1 MAEKYKTVEPGKI
14 YSGEYTEKKSRFIAA
29 LTGAGDT
36 ASAREFINGIKKQYY
51 DARHNVSAYI
61 LRAESADKEEGG
73 IPVSHSSDDGEPPGT
88 AGKPILD
95 VLTGEGLT
103 DVCLVVTRYF
113 GGTLLGTGG
122 LVRAYKTAARE
133 AVNAADI
140 VEMRPSVRTELK
152 FSYANEGGVRRLME
166 SFGAVLG
173 SSDYGEG
180 VSFTVYVPEERSGEF
195 AKALINNFSG
205 QAELSSGEVE
215 FFPFKML

>member
-61 LRAESADKEEGG
+61 LRSQGPGEEGAM
-73 IPVSHSSDDGEPPGT
+73 PLSHSSDDGEPPGT

-122 LVRAYKTAARE
+122 LVRAYKTAAKE
-133 AVNAADI
+133 AVLSADI

-152 FSYANEGGVRRLME
+152 FSYANEGGVRRLIE

-173 SSDYGEG
+173 GSEYGEG
-180 VSFTVYVPEERSGEF
+180 VTFTVYVPEERSSEF
-195 AKALINNFSG
+195 EKALINNFSG